1 MLIRFMIKIAIMIG
15 VNVTFRIYYG
25 VTVKQSTLRLL
36 CIKCVLFARQ
46 LTTFTARSRSSFGGV
61 SCILGVNFFFGFRTI
76 IYHQNQRFSH
86 VICLCFVFSSNKVNK
101 TFSKDVDCYLQT

>member
-46 LTTFTARSRSSFGGV
+46 LTTFTARSRSSFWGRLMYFGRE
-61 SCILGVNFFFGFRTI
+61 FFLWF
-76 IYHQNQRFSH
+76 QNDYLSPKSAFFARYLFM
-86 VICLCFVFSSNKVNK
+86 LCF
-101 TFSKDVDCYLQT
+101 